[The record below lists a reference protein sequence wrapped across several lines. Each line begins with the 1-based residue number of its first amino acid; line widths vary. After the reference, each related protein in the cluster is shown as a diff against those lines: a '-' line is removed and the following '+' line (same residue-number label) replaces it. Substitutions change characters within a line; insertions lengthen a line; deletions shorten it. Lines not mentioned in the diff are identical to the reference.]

1 MSLTMQDWAN
11 MAADL
16 LTDGKLRTV
25 KEIGRECNDG
35 LDVPQGVLTAIG
47 KALRNDP
54 RFIRQRDQ
62 SRVTQP
68 VWRLSNRA

>member
-1 MSLTMQDWAN
+1 MGAGELRALVAEYEAS
-11 MAADL
+11 AAY
-16 LTDGKLRTV
+16 G
-25 KEIGRECNDG
+25 GRP
-35 LDVPQGVLTAIG
+35 DVPQGVLTAIG